1 MTTDAALAKLAS
13 IERCLQRIR
22 SVTRGDPEAVE
33 DLDVEE
39 IVVLNLQRAIQA
51 VIDLSA
57 HVISGRQWGLP
68 DSLKAHFRI
77 LTDQRVIDPELGSR
91 LQAMVGFRNIAVHEY
106 EQLDRAILKAILS
119 KHLVDLEAF
128 SRAVKVLLAASAR

>member
-1 MTTDAALAKLAS
+1 MTTDAALAKLAT

-22 SVTRGDPEAVE
+22 SVTGGDPEATE

-51 VIDLSA
+51 VVDLAA

-77 LTDQRVIDPELGSR
+77 LVDHRVIDTELGTR

-106 EQLDRAILKAILS
+106 DRLDRAILKSILA
-119 KHLVDLEAF
+119 KHLVDLEDFAE
-128 SRAVKVLLAASAR
+128 AIKALLATRSS

>member
-1 MTTDAALAKLAS
+1 MTIDAALAKLAS

-22 SVTRGDPEAVE
+22 TVTGGDPQAVE

-77 LTDQRVIDPELGSR
+77 LTDQRVIDAELGAR

-106 EQLDRAILKAILS
+106 DHLDREIVKAILA
-119 KHLVDLEAF
+119 KHLVDFEAF
-128 SRAVKVLLAASAR
+128 AGAMKALLAA

>member
-1 MTTDAALAKLAS
+1 VTADAALAKLAS
-13 IERCLQRIR
+13 IERCLHRIR
-22 SVTRGDPEAVE
+22 SVTGGDPEAVE

-51 VIDLSA
+51 VIDLAA
-57 HVISGRQWGLP
+57 HVISGRRWGLP

-91 LQAMVGFRNIAVHEY
+91 LQAMVGFRNVAVHEY
-106 EQLDRAILKAILS
+106 DRLDRDILKAMVAN
-119 KHLVDLEAF
+119 HLVDLEDF
-128 SRAVKVLLAASAR
+128 SRAIKTLLAAGSD

>member
-128 SRAVKVLLAASAR
+128 SRAVKALLAASAR

>member
-13 IERCLQRIR
+13 IERCLHRIR

-51 VIDLSA
+51 VLDLAA
-57 HVISGRQWGLP
+57 HIISGRQWGLP

-77 LTDQRVIDPELGSR
+77 LTDRRVIDPDLSSR

-106 EQLDRAILKAILS
+106 DRLDRDILKSILAN
-119 KHLVDLEAF
+119 HLVDLEKF
-128 SRAVKVLLAASAR
+128 SRAIKSRLAADSG

>member
-13 IERCLQRIR
+13 IERCLQRIQT
-22 SVTRGDPEAVE
+22 VTHGDPESVE

-51 VIDLSA
+51 TIDLSA
-57 HVISGRQWGLP
+57 HIISGRQWGLP

-77 LTDQRVIDPELGSR
+77 LTDQRVIAPELGTR

-106 EQLDRAILKAILS
+106 DRLDRDILKAILAH
-119 KHLVDLEAF
+119 HLPDLEAF
-128 SRAVKVLLAASAR
+128 SGAIKSVLAAG